1 MRTIQPTEPILAYN
15 AAHEFVSSCFEG
27 KLKKKKE
34 KYGRCGRMVAALI
47 LMFAYD
53 EKQFDI
59 LPPKPLSKQM
69 TRHTSRIYK
78 AQGTDD
84 DSNQS
89 NYVWPQK

>member
-1 MRTIQPTEPILAYN
+1 
-15 AAHEFVSSCFEG
+15 
-27 KLKKKKE
+27 
-34 KYGRCGRMVAALI
+34 MVAALI